1 MKKILILI
9 SVLIILFSVSAYAT
23 DFTGTE
29 YENIKIGLF
38 FDSTAKKSVTLNS
51 DSGFIVGYTTEN
63 LEFVEIAQ
71 LEQTELYVLIDDDG
85 FLNVSGV
92 YQNTLGYPL
101 EFYSF
106 DNIVKVNGSAYRG
119 FIILKQTGSS
129 FSVINEVNIEEY
141 LYSVI
146 GKEMSPSWHKE
157 ALKAQAICARTYAI
171 NNWKKYA
178 SKGFNLCATQL
189 SQVYPGISNETA
201 STIEAVEETR
211 GQIVKYDGKIAQT
224 FFYSS
229 SGGKTANVKYVWG
242 SNFPYLVSVDDTYE
256 DEKESSSNWT
266 VTLSKSDIEKKLKNA
281 GVDIGS
287 VTGIKIDKVDNGTV
301 YEVIIKG
308 TKGEYTLKN
317 ERTRTFLGLKSQY
330 YTILENGTNKV
341 SIKET
346 ANGFNGFIKGNA
358 LNLLESID
366 EEKETLSD
374 FVESDT
380 FTFSGH
386 GWGHRIGMSQFGAK
400 KMAESGFS
408 AEEILTHYFPGTTV
422 E

>member
-9 SVLIILFSVSAYAT
+9 SVLILLFSVSSYAQ
-23 DFTGTE
+23 DFSGTE
-29 YENIKIGLF
+29 YETIKIGLF
-38 FDSTAKKSVTLNS
+38 FDSTAKKSVTLNC
-51 DSGFIVGYTTEN
+51 DSGFIIGYTTSD
-63 LEFVEIAQ
+63 LEFIEVSQ
-71 LEQTELYVLIDDDG
+71 TEQTELYILIDDDG
-85 FLNVSGV
+85 FLNVSGI
-92 YQNTLGYPL
+92 YQNTEGYPL

-106 DNIVKVNGSAYRG
+106 DNIIKVNGSAYRG
-119 FIILKQTGSS
+119 FIILKQTGLS

-178 SKGFNLCATQL
+178 SKGFNLCATQM
-189 SQVYPGISNETA
+189 SQVYPGVSNETQ

-242 SNFPYLVSVDDTYE
+242 SNFPYLVSVDDIYE
-256 DEKESSSNWT
+256 DAKEAKSNWT
-266 VTLSKSDIEKKLKNA
+266 VTITKGEIETKLKNA

-287 VTGIKIDKVDNGTV
+287 VKGIKIDKVDNGTV
-301 YEVIIKG
+301 YSVIIKG

-317 ERTRTFLGLKSQY
+317 EKTRTFLGLKSQY
-330 YTILENGTNKV
+330 YTLLGSENPDA
-341 SIKET
+341 SIEKT
-346 ANGFNGFIKGNA
+346 ADSFNSFIKDNA
-358 LNLLESID
+358 LNLLKAEGIQ
-366 EEKETLSD
+366 KETLST
-374 FVESDT
+374 FVETDT

-400 KMAESGFS
+400 KMAEAGFS
-408 AEEILTHYFPGTTV
+408 ASEILTYYFPGTTV